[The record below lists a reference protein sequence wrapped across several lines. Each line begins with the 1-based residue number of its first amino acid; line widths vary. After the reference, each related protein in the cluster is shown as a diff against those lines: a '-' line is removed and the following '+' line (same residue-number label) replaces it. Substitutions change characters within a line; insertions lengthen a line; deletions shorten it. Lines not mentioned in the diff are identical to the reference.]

1 MERTK
6 ISVSDRNGYLRRLR
20 DTGYEKDVIDLVS
33 DDLEYGLT
41 IEEVELY
48 LKKKGNVRFKQI
60 YSKCLREGLSDEVIA
75 VIMRDGLDGSQM
87 QVALE
92 FYQKGVPIET
102 IQSVMDKGEN
112 AKHMQKAFEGIL
124 ANMEKSKEELQNS
137 GLEKEYV
144 EGLVKQLE
152 EVVAKINHQEK
163 RYDELNKKLSVFE
176 TARHDKEVHD
186 NLIRKYN
193 DSEAALNSQ
202 QEELSRATSTIARL
216 REQIEDKKKEM
227 ERMQNRINDLEDKL
241 VNMATSKV
249 DDTVSQQVAGTE
261 TTVEANTAAKD
272 DPVSKP
278 AFHADNTTAV
288 QPLGNER
295 PLPQG
300 AYQIPVYYQLPV
312 IDANGRVVQHVQV
325 ERTIRKGNQGAFT
338 GFLGKLGF
346 MKKSRQDIVK
356 LLASEDLVPAQL
368 VQIRSAIEKGLT
380 ESQLVELINNNVSA
394 EKMKEIID
402 IAVLENSMDY

>member
-1 MERTK
+1 MP
-6 ISVSDRNGYLRRLR
+6 
-20 DTGYEKDVIDLVS
+20 
-33 DDLEYGLT
+33 
-41 IEEVELY
+41 
-48 LKKKGNVRFKQI
+48 LKGKV
-60 YSKCLREGLSDEVIA
+60 
-75 VIMRDGLDGSQM
+75 
-87 QVALE
+87 
-92 FYQKGVPIET
+92 
-102 IQSVMDKGEN
+102 
-112 AKHMQKAFEGIL
+112 FEGIL
-124 ANMEKSKEELQNS
+124 DNLEKSKEGVQNA
-137 GLEKEYV
+137 GLDKEYV

-163 RYDELNKKLSVFE
+163 RYDELNMKLSVFE

-186 NLIRKYN
+186 NLMQKYN

-202 QEELSRATSTIARL
+202 QEELTRANATIARL
-216 REQIEDKKKEM
+216 REQIDDKKKEM
-227 ERMQNRINDLEDKL
+227 ERMQNRIDTLEDRL
-241 VNMATSKV
+241 VNVAAAKATDTAPKKMAEN
-249 DDTVSQQVAGTE
+249 DE
-261 TTVEANTAAKD
+261 TVEKEAE
-272 DPVSKP
+272 VSKSK
-278 AFHADNTTAV
+278 AKANEITTYAA
-288 QPLGNER
+288 QTFIPET

-312 IDANGRVVQHVQV
+312 VDANGRVVQHVQV

-338 GFLGKLGF
+338 GLLGKLGF

-356 LLASEDLVPAQL
+356 LLASGDLVPAQL

>member
-48 LKKKGNVRFKQI
+48 LKKKGDIRIKQI
-60 YSKCLREGLSDEVIA
+60 YSMCLRAGYSDEVMA

-112 AKHMQKAFEGIL
+112 AKHMQKAFEGII
-124 ANMEKSKEELQNS
+124 ANMEKSKQELQNS

-163 RYDELNKKLSVFE
+163 RYNELNEKLSVFE
-176 TARHDKEVHD
+176 TTRQDKEVHD

-249 DDTVSQQVAGTE
+249 SDTVSQQTAGTE
-261 TTVEANTAAKD
+261 TTADANIAAKD
-272 DPVSKP
+272 VPVSKP
-278 AFHADNTTAV
+278 AINADNTTAT
-288 QPLGNER
+288 QPFGNES

-312 IDANGRVVQHVQV
+312 VDANGRVVQHVQV

-338 GFLGKLGF
+338 GLLGKLGF

-356 LLASEDLVPAQL
+356 LLASGDLVPAQL

-402 IAVLENSMDY
+402 IAVLENSMVY